1 MGILEIRDLG
11 LTIDGNR
18 ILDNVSLNIW
28 ENHIH
33 ALVGPNGA
41 GKSSLAFA
49 VMGLEGYQDIE
60 GEIVFNGESL
70 NGLPVPERAKRGITL
85 AWQEPARYEGL
96 TVRQFIN
103 ASSKSKDDKIAQD
116 TLNQVGMDPD
126 IYLNRAIDRGLSGG
140 ERKKI

>member
-18 ILDNVSLNIW
+18 ILDNVSLDIW

-49 VMGLEGYQDIE
+49 IMGLEGYQDIE

-85 AWQEPARYEGL
+85 AWQEPTRYEGL

-103 ASSKSKDDKIAQD
+103 ASSKSKDDKITQD
-116 TLNQVGMDPD
+116 ALNQVGMNPD
-126 IYLNRAIDRGLSGG
+126 IYLNRAIDRGL
-140 ERKKI
+140 RR